1 MCSKYWLLTEQAIQL
16 HLVYTSALQCQ
27 ISPLCRCKIAKGL
40 SLYRAVMFCRNIK
53 LLKLH
58 VSLLFISFLL
68 HVKYTVS
75 YCIVALIVVGVA

>member
-1 MCSKYWLLTEQAIQL
+1 
-16 HLVYTSALQCQ
+16 
-27 ISPLCRCKIAKGL
+27 
-40 SLYRAVMFCRNIK
+40 MFCRNIK